1 VDDVGHHF
9 RDLERREVAAR
20 RQAADR
26 EPRVGGSVGLLGRQ
40 DAGVLR
46 LGVGVERGTW
56 LPAVGE
62 RLEGPSL
69 TANESHALRIADG
82 EIFPL
87 DLPPGDNGIV
97 VLGAAQ

>member
-1 VDDVGHHF
+1 MAP
-9 RDLERREVAAR
+9 RRR
-20 RQAADR
+20 RA
-26 EPRVGGSVGLLGRQ
+26 PG
-40 DAGVLR
+40 
-46 LGVGVERGTW
+46 
-56 LPAVGE
+56 
-62 RLEGPSL
+62 GPSL